1 LQRFFISILALIVLA
16 ALATSF
22 YFYQAGVLLP
32 SGQHVASSRGQLLSA
47 EFEEQ
52 LVYFLVTKLNI
63 FEGNFEVIDVVNLD
77 VRNFTG
83 SDYVLIT
90 LRAPD
95 GRLCQV
101 TAKRQAGRSAQWQ
114 FDDKSFSVIGLAK
127 YEPASIEED
136 YDLISD
142 LSARLGKEIPFK
154 DQTLSLFKIVSQDNS
169 EFLVFESLPPKL
181 TVSINKDKK
190 IGLSNQMSAGEG
202 PDALWKPD
210 YPTSYLGP
218 GYRSYLYEKVKGRK

>member
-1 LQRFFISILALIVLA
+1 MQRFFISFLILIILAAMVS
-16 ALATSF
+16 TF

-32 SGQHVASSRGQLLSA
+32 KGQDVHSSGGNLLSA

-63 FEGNFEVIDVVNLD
+63 FEGNFEVIDVVNLA
-77 VRNFTG
+77 VHNLTG

-114 FDDKSFSVIGLAK
+114 FDDQSFSVIGLAK

-136 YDLISD
+136 YGLISD
-142 LSARLGKEIPFK
+142 LNARLGKSIPFK
-154 DQTLSLFKIVSQDNS
+154 DQALSLLRITRQDNS
-169 EFLVFESLPPKL
+169 ELLVFENLPPKL
-181 TVSINKDKK
+181 TVGINKNKK

-218 GYRSYLYEKVKGRK
+218 GYRSYLYQKVKGRK